1 MYDEQSFN
9 DASEQRQRL
18 EKEFEKKKKKK
29 KIGNAFNS
37 LA

>member
-18 EKEFEKKKKKK
+18 EKEFEKKKKKDRK
-29 KIGNAFNS
+29 RV
-37 LA
+37 

>member
-18 EKEFEKKKKKK
+18 EKEFEKKKK
-29 KIGNAFNS
+29 IGNAFNS